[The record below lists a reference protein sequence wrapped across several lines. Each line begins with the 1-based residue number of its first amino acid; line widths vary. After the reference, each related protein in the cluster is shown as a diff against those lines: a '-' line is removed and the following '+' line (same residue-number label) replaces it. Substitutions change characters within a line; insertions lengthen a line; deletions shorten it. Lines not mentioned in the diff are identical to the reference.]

1 MRSRMSGVTA
11 RSFSGEGWKPACSK
25 KGSRSRAELVDGQGA
40 DVLTVEADG
49 FRVERI
55 FFGEI
60 DDGVGAVDVFEGEG
74 GGQLFEGQE
83 LAIVF
88 GRPAEEAEEVD
99 EGVGKES
106 GIAVSRHANDGSVL
120 ALGELGAVGGDQ

>member
-1 MRSRMSGVTA
+1 M
-11 RSFSGEGWKPACSK
+11 CS
-25 KGSRSRAELVDGQGA
+25 
-40 DVLTVEADG
+40 
-49 FRVERI
+49 RVEPDCLGVER
-55 FFGEI
+55 FVFGEV

-74 GGQLFEGQE
+74 GGQLFQREE

-106 GIAVSRHANDGSVL
+106 GIAISRDANDGAVL
-120 ALGELGAVGGDQ
+120 ALGELGAVGRDQ